1 MEAAVPVV
9 PVAHNAGSFWAK
21 KGFLKRP
28 GVIKMVIGAKIEIQ
42 DLSATA
48 VNQKAYDWMTS
59 TMTQLEGKTPVQFT
73 KGEQR
78 GES

>member
-1 MEAAVPVV
+1 
-9 PVAHNAGSFWAK
+9 
-21 KGFLKRP
+21 
-28 GVIKMVIGAKIEIQ
+28 
-42 DLSATA
+42 
-48 VNQKAYDWMTS
+48 MTL